1 MSTRPSDYIDIN
13 LFYKFGK
20 DIAYRTEVPMLGYE
34 KNLRLSMQIS
44 VNDNLRIRPSISYSD
59 IKKLDQD
66 GYYFKGYISRLDF
79 RYQFSSIL
87 DFRLISEYNNFSDK
101 LFFQPL
107 ISWKPNPDTIF
118 YLGGNQNYINDFI
131 DYNSKYY
138 IANKTQFFLKLQYL
152 FKS

>member
-44 VNDNLRIRPSISYSD
+44 INDNLRIRPSISYSD

-66 GYYFKGYISRLDF
+66 GYYFKGYISRVDF

-87 DFRLISEYNNFSDK
+87 DFRIISEYNNFSDK

-138 IANKTQFFLKLQYL
+138 RANKTQFFLKLQYL
-152 FKS
+152 F